1 MAVSGSNCSSLRTST
16 RKYLGPPLTI
26 CDLGWSELLT
36 FTGRRSNYIDQEC
49 VFDMGLVTS
58 PRLCLTSSSYGTN
71 YTWFLGDCEY
81 VRLEVR
87 DQPHSA
93 RDFSFHSTM
102 PT

>member
-1 MAVSGSNCSSLRTST
+1 MILVG
-16 RKYLGPPLTI
+16 RK
-26 CDLGWSELLT
+26 LT
-36 FTGRRSNYIDQEC
+36 FTGRSNYIDQEC

-71 YTWFLGDCEY
+71 NTWFLGDCEY

-93 RDFSFHSTM
+93 RDFSVHSTM